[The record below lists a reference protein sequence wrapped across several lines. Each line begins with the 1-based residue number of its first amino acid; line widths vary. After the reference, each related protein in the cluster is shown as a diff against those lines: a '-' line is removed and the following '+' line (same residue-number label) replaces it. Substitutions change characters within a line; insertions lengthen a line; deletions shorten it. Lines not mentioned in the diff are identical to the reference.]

1 MAQEFFIEITNPATI
16 TMVIGPHIIFYDD
29 LSIKSFIDLVALL
42 AQSQQTDLDDLIW
55 TIVFKVKC
63 SRDPTL
69 QTLIDLQEVVH
80 LFRVTGKDYN
90 DIATVVL
97 HKFEDFIQSFLPKI
111 IIWTGKE
118 RIGLVDKEDSTQCT
132 L

>member
-1 MAQEFFIEITNPATI
+1 
-16 TMVIGPHIIFYDD
+16 MVIGPHIIFSHNF
-29 LSIKSFIDLVALL
+29 SIKDFIDLVALL

-55 TIVFKVKC
+55 AIVFEVKG

-69 QTLIDLQEVVH
+69 QTWIDLQEFVH
-80 LFRVTGKDYN
+80 LFRVASKDN
-90 DIATVVL
+90 HDITTVVL